1 MDSDYTERRVLME
14 MAVRLR
20 GSVRNFLKYRF
31 LLNELVVREI
41 KIKYKRSV
49 LGILWSV
56 LNPLFMML
64 IMNVVFS
71 QLFRLDI
78 PNFLVYYLTGVLLF
92 NLMQEATS
100 GALYSIFGNSG
111 LINKVYIPKYIFPM
125 AKTESALV
133 NFLFSLIALIIVATF
148 TGVHA
153 SLALLMAL
161 PLFAVFFAFILGL
174 SLVFSTYAVFF
185 RDLVHFHGILMLMW
199 MYVTPMFYPEKLLR
213 DRVPW
218 LLSLNPI
225 YYFIRYFRTIVLEE
239 KIPSFELSLWCI
251 GMSLASLCIGLLVF
265 KRNQDRFVL
274 YF

>member
-1 MDSDYTERRVLME
+1 ME

-41 KIKYKRSV
+41 KLKYKRSV

-64 IMNVVFS
+64 ILNVVFS
-71 QLFRLDI
+71 ELFKFAI
-78 PNFLVYYLTGVLLF
+78 PNFLAYYLTGFLLF

-133 NFLFSLIALIIVATF
+133 NFLFSLIALTIVAAF

-153 SLALLMAL
+153 SLALLIS
-161 PLFAVFFAFILGL
+161 PILFAVFFVFVLGL
-174 SLVFSTYAVFF
+174 SLIFSTYAVFF
-185 RDLVHFHGILMLMW
+185 RDLIHFHGILMIMW
-199 MYVTPMFYPEKLLR
+199 MYVTPMFYPEKLLS

-225 YYFIRYFRTIVLEE
+225 YYFIRSFRLIVLDG
-239 KIPSFELSLWCI
+239 KFPSLDLSLWCVSI
-251 GMSLASLCIGLLVF
+251 SLASLCIGLLVF
-265 KRNQDRFVL
+265 KRNQNRFVL